1 MRVLQKNIIILHLLV
16 DSTTSTPEGTPIIQY
31 VWGKYW
37 VNNHAHIIIP
47 KDKENI
53 LYTYQLLNRI
63 PAKKIE
69 TGSIQKKISQE
80 NMLGYRFAL
89 PPQAL
94 IKAYCT
100 IVTPLWEQ
108 YKQITEQI
116 TSLTKLRNE
125 LLPLLMNGQAL
136 LQNCD

>member
-1 MRVLQKNIIILHLLV
+1 M
-16 DSTTSTPEGTPIIQY
+16 
-31 VWGKYW
+31 
-37 VNNHAHIIIP
+37 
-47 KDKENI
+47 
-53 LYTYQLLNRI
+53 YTYQLLNRI